1 MSVFHHI
8 ITIGVQLVKA
18 IQTEKITKMKRDYL
32 QHNRPRDLG
41 ISSDPNV
48 ILHRM
53 FLVPTVIKADHL
65 TRMIVV
71 RIGLILDMI
80 DAMEEKI
87 IDLIT
92 TVMIPI
98 IEMIV
103 IMKIIVHHQLEQGI
117 LL

>member
-1 MSVFHHI
+1 
-8 ITIGVQLVKA
+8 
-18 IQTEKITKMKRDYL
+18 
-32 QHNRPRDLG
+32 
-41 ISSDPNV
+41 
-48 ILHRM
+48 
-53 FLVPTVIKADHL
+53 
-65 TRMIVV
+65 MIVV

-103 IMKIIVHHQLEQGI
+103 FMKIIVHHQLEQGI